1 MGSTY
6 RTTKLLT
13 SKLSAATTR
22 HLLTFAKVWMV
33 QHLLL
38 AKATSSVV
46 LAESDSVKTSGD
58 VRLGGLVP
66 IHEKGQSSCGEKF
79 YDRGLQRLEAML
91 FAVDKINADRGL
103 LPRLKLGVHIL
114 DSCSM
119 DTYALNQSLVF
130 IRSSLNRLDTSEFR

>member
-1 MGSTY
+1 L
-6 RTTKLLT
+6 KHVLILLVKT
-13 SKLSAATTR
+13 WL
-22 HLLTFAKVWMV
+22 V
-33 QHLLL
+33 QHLLMTEV
-38 AKATSSVV
+38 ACSSSV
-46 LAESDSVKTSGD
+46 AEADSVKTSGD

-130 IRSSLNRLDTSEFR
+130 IRSSLNRLDTSDFR